1 MITLLLTLWATL
13 RGVSEALRTVA
24 RLHIVEWT
32 QATQANRWFDSFW
45 FSFGYCHSVSSLQLI
60 IFHNLRFDLPR
71 ILLSTISDESPDD
84 SSASWKLHIGEIF
97 AGGSV
102 LPGAHCYCSYTC
114 SLLILIVV
122 DLVINVL
129 EYFHCGQKLL
139 YSKNNDIFNSF
150 NSFGNFFQTFPHP
163 TPLSDG

>member
-1 MITLLLTLWATL
+1 MITLLLTLWASL

-45 FSFGYCHSVSSLQLI
+45 FSFGYCQSVSSLQLI

-84 SSASWKLHIGEIF
+84 SSASWKLHISEIF
-97 AGGSV
+97 VISV
-102 LPGAHCYCSYTC
+102 CNICRWFRPTRG
-114 SLLILIVV
+114 SLLLLLHMFIININCSWPGNQRSRIFPLWTEIIIL
-122 DLVINVL
+122 
-129 EYFHCGQKLL
+129 K
-139 YSKNNDIFNSF
+139 K
-150 NSFGNFFQTFPHP
+150 
-163 TPLSDG
+163 

>member
-13 RGVSEALRTVA
+13 RGVSEALELLPGYILSSGHRQPK
-24 RLHIVEWT
+24 LID
-32 QATQANRWFDSFW
+32 DSIC
-45 FSFGYCHSVSSLQLI
+45 FSFGYCQSVSSLQLI

-150 NSFGNFFQTFPHP
+150 NSFGKFFQTFPHP